1 LTAIARVAVLW
12 LALAALVASVPRV
25 PNTRLAVGRIDVAS
39 WPYLPGSTL
48 PLRVT
53 GFAGSYHAALLGP
66 GELRPGGIYVAPPA
80 TAGASALL
88 IAGNAAGL
96 GAARLRIATPPSPHR
111 SLIFAASYDDGLIVH
126 DAADFSVIGL
136 VATGGAPSDTA
147 ADTNGRVAVT
157 DTQGTTLTVVTLSPW
172 SVVHVEGVSLGDEV
186 AVDSVTHAIF
196 VTNRDADGKGALT
209 RVLPNASVTRVTTG
223 ATAEGIAI
231 DERRQIVYVANAN
244 DGTVAAI
251 DARSMQVMRRFRAV
265 DRVFSL
271 ALSPDGSTLYAI
283 SNQSAGSLFAAP
295 GSAVAI
301 ALDGSKARV
310 KARSAPLNFPLGI
323 AFDARNATLFVTE
336 EARSEIDVLDA
347 GTLRAKRPPLKTCKT
362 PWKPALDEATG
373 RLYVP
378 CASDNAIDVFEA
390 KTLRRLPHA
399 PFATGSYPLA
409 VEIWHPAKA

>member
-1 LTAIARVAVLW
+1 LTAFARLAVLT
-12 LALAALVASVPRV
+12 LALAGLVASVPRV
-25 PNTRLAVGRIDVAS
+25 PHTRLAVGRIDVAS

-80 TAGASALL
+80 TTGTSALL
-88 IAGNAAGL
+88 IAGNAVGL
-96 GAARLRIATPPSPHR
+96 GAARLRIAPPPSPDR
-111 SLIFAASYDDGLIVH
+111 SLIFAASYDDGLVVH
-126 DAADFSVIGL
+126 DTGDFSVIGL
-136 VATGGAPSDTA
+136 IATGGAPSDTA
-147 ADTNGRVAVT
+147 ADPNGRVAVT
-157 DTQGTTLTVVTLSPW
+157 DTQGSALTVVTLSPW
-172 SVVHVEGVSLGDEV
+172 SIAHVEGVPLGDEI

-209 RVLPNASVTRVTTG
+209 RVLPDGTVSRVTTG

-244 DGTVAAI
+244 DGTIAAI
-251 DARSMQVMRRFRAV
+251 DARAMRVTRRFRAV
-265 DRVFSL
+265 ERVFSL
-271 ALSPDGSTLYAI
+271 ALSSDGSTLYAI

-295 GSAVAI
+295 GSAIAI
-301 ALDGSKARV
+301 ALNGSKTHLR
-310 KARSAPLNFPLGI
+310 ARSGALNFPLGI
-323 AFDARNATLFVTE
+323 ALDTHDATLFVTE
-336 EARSEIDVLDA
+336 EARSEIDVLDT

-362 PWKPALDEATG
+362 PWKPTLDEATG

-378 CASDNAIDVFEA
+378 CASDNSIDVFDA
-390 KTLRRLPHA
+390 KTLRRVPHA

>member
-1 LTAIARVAVLW
+1 MLG

-25 PNTRLAVGRIDVAS
+25 PNARLAVGRIEVAS

-66 GELRPGGIYVAPPA
+66 GELRPGGIYVAPEAP
-80 TAGASALL
+80 AGASALL

-96 GAARLRIATPPSPHR
+96 GAARLRIATPPSPDR
-111 SLIFAASYDDGLIVH
+111 PLIFVASYDDGLIVH
-126 DAADFSVIGL
+126 DARDFSVIGL
-136 VATGGAPSDTA
+136 VATGGVPSDTA
-147 ADTNGRVAVT
+147 ADPDGRVAVT
-157 DTQGTTLTVVTLSPW
+157 DTQGTALTVVSLSPW
-172 SVVHVEGVSLGDEV
+172 SIAHVEGVPLGDEV

-196 VTNRDADGKGALT
+196 VTNRDADGKGALS
-209 RVLPNASVTRVTTG
+209 RVLPDASVTRVTTG

-251 DARSMQVMRRFRAV
+251 DARAMRVLRRFRTV

-301 ALDGSKARV
+301 ALNGSKTRV
-310 KARSAPLNFPLGI
+310 SARSAPLNFPLGI
-323 AFDARNATLFVTE
+323 ALDARDATLFVTE
-336 EARSEIDVLDA
+336 EARNEVDVLDA
-347 GTLRAKRPPLKTCKT
+347 GTLRAKHPALKTCRT

-378 CASDNAIDVFEA
+378 CASDNAIDVFDA